1 MTTNIFNPRR
11 FWLLLYELI
20 SLRWTGW
27 MQGILAIAAFTA
39 LYTIFANFVWG
50 NIARSIFFFEII
62 FSILLFTCGAVSQSS
77 SFVRTKNINTAPFWF
92 TLPGSTLEKLL
103 VHLVINPLGFMV
115 MMVLIFML
123 TVNLINFILASFFS
137 FNFEFFSLFTMK
149 TLKILAVFSILNLSV
164 FTGTLFFKKRVL
176 VKTFLFFF
184 LLMLSLEFFFGLGFR
199 IMFAEHFDGIMLNME
214 AMEWL
219 MELSG
224 SGDLALHGG
233 KIGRAASLV
242 IKILF
247 WGVFGPYCLLLSYF
261 RLKETEV

>member
-1 MTTNIFNPRR
+1 MTANIFNPKR

-20 SLRWTGW
+20 SLHRLGW

-39 LYTIFANFVWG
+39 LYTVFVNFVWG
-50 NIARSIFFFEII
+50 NMARSTFFFETI
-62 FSILLFTCGAVSQSS
+62 FSILLFISGAVSQSS
-77 SFVRTKNINTAPFWF
+77 SFIRTKNVNTASFWF

-103 VHLVINPLGFMV
+103 AHLVINPLGFMV

-123 TVNLINFILASFFS
+123 TVNLTNFILASFFS
-137 FNFEFFSLFTMK
+137 FTFEFFTMYTMK

-176 VKTFLFFF
+176 VKTFLFIF
-184 LLMLSLEFFFGLGFR
+184 LLILSLELFFGLGFR
-199 IMFAEHFDGIMLNME
+199 ILFAEHFNGIMLNME

-242 IKILF
+242 FKILF
-247 WGVFGPYCLLLSYF
+247 WGILGPYCLLLSYF